1 MLIYLFFKFLYIIA
15 NVAVNEWKIVQYLMK
30 FICPPFGQKAQ
41 SATCRHCWR
50 DAPRSASASG
60 TKMLSFSKSLT
71 LEVYRRELIFPTSL
85 TKLAPKNCLSHLSS
99 QGLPGHFTLSF
110 PLTFN
115 LQKKTTELHGK
126 IRTAGSHLW
135 TPRWRQQVPMQ
146 WSDGRECIRWAI
158 VEYTWQF
165 RFPCLGICEKV
176 GFRLG
181 PLVVGLGQ

>member
-71 LEVYRRELIFPTSL
+71 LEVDRRELIFPTSL

-115 LQKKTTELHGK
+115 LQKKPQGCTEKFGRQDPTYGLQDGAS
-126 IRTAGSHLW
+126 RFRCSDLTA
-135 TPRWRQQVPMQ
+135 
-146 WSDGRECIRWAI
+146 ENA
-158 VEYTWQF
+158 
-165 RFPCLGICEKV
+165 LG
-176 GFRLG
+176 G
-181 PLVVGLGQ
+181 P